1 MIQNHFHDLLEEYES
16 QGFISSSFA
25 QGLTPKEFFFHCMA
39 GRPRCVV
46 ILQCQTAT
54 SGYIMRRN
62 VKLTEDIKVAYDGTV
77 QDTRGR
83 RFQMAYGELGY
94 DPSKLVKVN
103 GKPEVCNI
111 ARLVNKL
118 NSNFED
124 NIK

>member
-1 MIQNHFHDLLEEYES
+1 MMEQYKIQGVEE
-16 QGFISSSFA
+16 
-25 QGLTPKEFFFHCMA
+25 
-39 GRPRCVV
+39 
-46 ILQCQTAT
+46 
-54 SGYIMRRN
+54 
-62 VKLTEDIKVAYDGTV
+62 
-77 QDTRGR
+77 
-83 RFQMAYGELGY
+83 FQMAYGELGY

>member
-1 MIQNHFHDLLEEYES
+1 
-16 QGFISSSFA
+16 
-25 QGLTPKEFFFHCMA
+25 MA
-39 GRPRCVV
+39 GRQGVCDTAMS
-46 ILQCQTAT
+46 TAT

-103 GKPEVCNI
+103 GNQKFVILLDLLIN
-111 ARLVNKL
+111 
-118 NSNFED
+118 
-124 NIK
+124 